1 MVVQCQHHF
10 TSTSLAFSSLSAQVV
25 FRQTDR
31 NHSGTIEKEESFEA
45 LQKLG
50 FDIPTAARAALFNR
64 FAKKRQYMDFDDFVA
79 CCCRAEL
86 MHSECLELRHTHTC
100 MHTYTHTYAHTYTR
114 THTHTC
120 TYTHMHMIKPVPQQY
135 VCLCKECQTLK
146 HAHNSVALIFL
157 PPALYDTNI
166 HPLSVDVFKKY
177 GSGASLTLSKDDVG
191 DMVHVCMCV

>member
-50 FDIPTAARAALFNR
+50 FDIPAAARAALFNR

-86 MHSECLELRHTHTC
+86 MHSEYLELRHIHMHTHT
-100 MHTYTHTYAHTYTR
+100 HTHTHTHACTHTQTH

-120 TYTHMHMIKPVPQQY
+120 THTHSIHMH
-135 VCLCKECQTLK
+135 THTRARTHTHT
-146 HAHNSVALIFL
+146 HARTCI
-157 PPALYDTNI
+157 
-166 HPLSVDVFKKY
+166 
-177 GSGASLTLSKDDVG
+177 
-191 DMVHVCMCV
+191 